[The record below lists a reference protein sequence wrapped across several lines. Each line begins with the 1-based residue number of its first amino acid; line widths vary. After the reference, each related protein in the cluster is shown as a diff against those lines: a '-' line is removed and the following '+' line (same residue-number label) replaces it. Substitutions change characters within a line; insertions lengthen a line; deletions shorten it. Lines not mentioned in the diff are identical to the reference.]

1 MIVDDIKDRVLEALQ
16 AAKAAIEETDA
27 YMQLKERYD
36 SLNPSMQKVL
46 LGAIGFLFAYLV
58 IQIPMGYYTSG
69 SDNLALFDENRD
81 LILDLYRAKR
91 RSALAP
97 TAPSPLSAGEL
108 ESRSRN
114 ALVAARIPP
123 DQIKSISPFDN
134 RGPQSSSFIPG
145 EVEQK
150 GVEVHLANLNVNQ
163 IIEVGH
169 SLLTVS
175 DSARMIGI
183 EVKAGTHAGSYFDT
197 TYKIVSFAIPGK
209 KP

>member
-1 MIVDDIKDRVLEALQ
+1 MIDDIKDRVLEGLQ
-16 AAKAAIEETDA
+16 AAKAAIEETDS

-36 SLNPSMQKVL
+36 SLNPSMQKVIVGSIGVL
-46 LGAIGFLFAYLV
+46 LIYAV
-58 IQIPMGYYTSG
+58 IQIPMSYYTSG

-97 TAPSPLSAGEL
+97 TAPSPLSSGEL
-108 ESRSRN
+108 ETRSRN
-114 ALVAARIPP
+114 ALVSARIPP

-134 RGPQSSSFIPG
+134 RGPQSSGFIPN

-150 GVEVHLANLNVNQ
+150 GVQVQLSNLNVNQ

-169 SLLTVS
+169 SLLTIS
-175 DSARMIGI
+175 DSARMIGL

-197 TYKIVSFAIPGK
+197 TFKIVSFAIPGK
-209 KP
+209 KL